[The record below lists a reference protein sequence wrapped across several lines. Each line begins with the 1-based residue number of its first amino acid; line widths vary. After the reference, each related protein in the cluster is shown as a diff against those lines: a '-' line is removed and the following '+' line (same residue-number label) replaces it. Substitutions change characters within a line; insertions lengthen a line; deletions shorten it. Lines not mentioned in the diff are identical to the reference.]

1 MKNLLVEILPVNS
14 SGTPTTVRMSS
25 QGVSRDGQNL
35 DGKVWLPLI
44 SSMPTISF
52 ELTNQGQL
60 KPADISYGE
69 IEFIVSEFYENED
82 WANWD
87 WNGAPLLIWLGEDG
101 DDFTDYELI
110 HTGTAGPIGQS
121 ANAYATLPL
130 LGLEGELDK
139 PLLTA
144 SYTGT
149 DDEGGPNGF
158 AALKGILKPW
168 ISGFVQNVDCSPHL
182 IDRPNLVYQ
191 LHGYGPIHGITA
203 LYEHAQSLGPSVG
216 DTGDYA
222 ALVGLTLTPGQ
233 WATCHAEGMFR
244 IGGLPSKK
252 LTADVMGAKDGLAYP
267 DNARDIAQHLIKQ
280 GLPASTFGSWGSWA
294 DKDWCF
300 YTAQQITIGEVVRQ
314 AVYDAGGYFFPDEAG
329 VWQSGSFYFP
339 QDTGQHLRDDRTALP
354 LVDQQSITQP
364 YSAGPVWKV
373 RVGGERCWS
382 VHSIADISPAIGG
395 SAIDEEARE
404 TAADALAAATAAAAD
419 ADAAK
424 TAVDGMV
431 SDGVLDRVEKKSL
444 KQRYAELNAEKTGL
458 VAKAL
463 TYGMTTQSMA
473 YTNAFTALD
482 TYLGTLSPAWN
493 GNAETPVDRTVFT
506 GKWNDLYQAREALL
520 MAIANAPIW
529 SGIQG
534 PNKPQDN
541 ATVGAPNGTIVGGK
555 LAEDVITAVTDTSGN
570 LIQSRQIQNTIDELT
585 DETTGV
591 IAVINDK
598 LSDTEAARAAAV
610 AAQEAAEQAVEDAG
624 EHAADAQ
631 ASAVV
636 ASNAAATLF
645 PDRYISGTETNFTT
659 GGPGSPDTIA
669 SVESNATLSGYG
681 PVRQGIANGTTT
693 VFDWGQKAVL
703 SATAGRTYE
712 VTAEINVLSFTGV
725 PRLQVALRGL
735 DASYATISNTAS
747 PVNIT
752 TTGTLILTARFSN
765 IASTGITAWAA
776 GSVWLRPFARLAR
789 ATDNTGT
796 VEAQFKRLTVRDV
809 TEVKAATDASV
820 VATTAAGAAGD
831 SATAA
836 NNVLG
841 QARVTVA
848 NGPIFPADFSQD
860 GKFWFG
866 GVNGY
871 TGDPAT
877 RTPITS
883 NATFSFA
890 TITGIG
896 RVLQVNS
903 AVGNVDVS
911 PIGARKLAANR
922 TYKVTAQVRTTSAS
936 GTRTAQVIFAGL
948 LADYSYQGSS
958 AYGGA
963 TTNLAQN
970 AWTEITVT
978 LPSATVN
985 AWLALGTPPVH
996 VRPLIRLGGTTATYE
1011 LASLL
1016 FEDITESKAAE
1027 GHANA
1032 SFNSYQNADSRATDA
1047 ESWAGAAQGFRNEAE
1062 TFRGNALSYAG
1073 QANDYQ
1079 VAASDFAAAAQANAT
1094 LSASLGANSINE
1106 NPAFSAWSNASGLP
1120 DKYGW
1125 WDSGGTLSRV
1135 AGPRGGYAARLTVAA
1150 NTNSGLAQGI
1160 SESTGMQAGRL
1171 GPGWYVLEA
1180 EVKLISGSLQGAGM
1194 YVGFHN
1200 ASSINVI
1207 AHTIDFAT
1215 EPDSSNTVVG
1225 AGVVGRTYRFDKLV
1239 QVTNTAATQ
1248 GVIHPMANWDGFG
1261 TRAAK
1266 TIDFNRCSFRQ
1277 ATAVEIARQ
1286 TVLEP
1291 LSSTVS
1297 SHTSAIS
1304 TLEGNLATTNTT
1316 LTAYGVT
1323 SSGNLLTNSDFS
1335 IDYSGWTISG
1345 YTAGTDFA
1353 RDGAGDPWRPVG
1365 EHNLSI
1371 YANGSTGGTGNYSDW
1386 WGEKVS
1392 AEAGKWYEASMYG
1405 ASHRCAWT
1413 CYIGYFNEAGANLN
1427 YSQTATSG
1435 IQQWSGGQSLSNW
1448 GRLHI
1453 KSQAPAGTASMQILF
1468 RKFVSPNPGEDS
1480 WGWFCRPQIKEVSA
1494 SSSGPQAY
1502 IPASGG
1508 ASLRQTYASVSSY
1521 SSAIASLNSNQ
1532 STLFARAGVRVDG
1545 NGYVV
1550 GWEVNNNGSVGN
1562 MVVNVN
1568 NFQLLKPG
1576 GGERIEFY
1584 NGAMHVFD
1592 SNGVKRVQIGNL
1604 NA

>member
-14 SGTPTTVRMSS
+14 AGVPTTVRMSS

-44 SSMPTISF
+44 TSMPTMTF

-60 KPADISYGE
+60 KPVDISYGE
-69 IEFIVSEFYENED
+69 IEFIVSPFYDNED

-87 WNGAPLLIWLGEDG
+87 WNGAPLFVWLGEDG
-101 DDFTDYELI
+101 DDFSDYELK
-110 HTGTAGPIGQS
+110 HTGTAGPIGQA

-168 ISGFVQNVDCSPHL
+168 LSGFVQNMDCSPHL

-216 DTGDYA
+216 DAGDYA
-222 ALVGLTLTPGQ
+222 ALVALTLAPGQ

-300 YTAQQITIGEVVRQ
+300 YTNQQITVGEVVRL
-314 AVYDAGGYFFPDEAG
+314 AVKDAGGFFMPDEAG
-329 VWQSGSFYFP
+329 EWQSGSYYFP
-339 QDTGQHLRDDRTALP
+339 QDTGQHIRDDRTAEP
-354 LVDQQSITQP
+354 LVDQSSITQP
-364 YSAGPVWKV
+364 YSSGPVWKV

-382 VHSIADISPAIGG
+382 VHSIGDISPSIGG

-419 ADAAK
+419 AEAAK
-424 TAVDGMV
+424 DAVDGMV

-444 KQRYAELNAEKTGL
+444 KQRHAELTAEKTGL
-458 VAKAL
+458 VAKAV
-463 TYGMTTQSMA
+463 TYGVTVQSMA
-473 YTNAFTALD
+473 YTTTFTALD

-520 MAIANAPIW
+520 LAIANAPIW

-541 ATVGAPNGTIVGGK
+541 ATVGAPNGTMVGGK
-555 LAEDVITAVTDTSGN
+555 LAQDVIGAVTDTSGN
-570 LIQSRQIQNTIDELT
+570 LIQSRQLQNTIDELT

-624 EHAADAQ
+624 EQAADAQ
-631 ASAVV
+631 ANAVV

-645 PDRYISGTETNFTT
+645 PDRYVSGTETNFTT
-659 GGPGSPDTIA
+659 GGPGSPETIA

-776 GSVWLRPFARLAR
+776 GSVWLRPFARLTR

-820 VATTAAGAAGD
+820 IATTAAGAAGD

-836 NNVLG
+836 NSVLG

-848 NGPIFPADFSQD
+848 NGPIFPSDFSQD
-860 GKFWFG
+860 GKFWIG

-883 NATFSFA
+883 NSTFSFA
-890 TITGIG
+890 NITGIG

-903 AVGNVDVS
+903 AIGTVDVS
-911 PIGARKLAANR
+911 TLGARKLAANR

-948 LADYSYQGSS
+948 LANYSYQGSS

-963 TTNLAQN
+963 ITNLVN
-970 AWTEITVT
+970 GTWTELTLT

-985 AWLALGTPPVH
+985 AWLALATPPVH
-996 VRPLIRLGGTTATYE
+996 FRPLIRLGGTTATYE

-1032 SFNSYQNADSRATDA
+1032 SFNSYQNANSRATDA
-1047 ESWAGAAQGFRNEAE
+1047 ESWAVAAQGFRNEAE

-1073 QANDYQ
+1073 QANDYKA
-1079 VAASDFAAAAQANAT
+1079 AASDSAAAAQASAT
-1094 LSASLGANSINE
+1094 LSASLGVNSINE

-1125 WDSGGTLSRV
+1125 WDSGGALSRV

-1150 NTNSGLAQGI
+1150 NTNSGLRQGVA
-1160 SESTGMQAGRL
+1160 ESTGMQAGRL
-1171 GPGWYVLEA
+1171 PPGWYVLEA
-1180 EVKLISGSLQGAGM
+1180 EVKLISGSLQGSGV

-1200 ASSINVI
+1200 ASNVNVI
-1207 AHTIDFAT
+1207 AHTINFAT

-1248 GVIHPMANWDGFG
+1248 GIIHPMANWDGFG

-1266 TIDFNRCSFRQ
+1266 TIDFNRCLIRQ
-1277 ATAVEIARQ
+1277 ATNVEIARQ

-1323 SSGNLLTNSDFS
+1323 SSGNLLSNSDFAA
-1335 IDYSGWTISG
+1335 DTSGWYTSG
-1345 YTAGTDFA
+1345 SVAATEYS
-1353 RDGAGDPWRPVG
+1353 RNGAGDGWRPVG
-1365 EHNLSI
+1365 ENNLAI
-1371 YANGSTGGTGNYSDW
+1371 YSSGAQGGTGQYSDW
-1386 WGEKVS
+1386 WSVGYA
-1392 AEAGKWYEASMYG
+1392 AEVGKWYEGSMYV
-1405 ASHRCAWT
+1405 AMHRCASLM
-1413 CYIGYFNEAGANLN
+1413 YIGFFSETGASLG
-1427 YSQTATSG
+1427 YTGSATTAV
-1435 IQQWSGGQSLSNW
+1435 QQWSGGPSLSNW
-1448 GRLHI
+1448 GRLYA
-1453 KSQAPAGTASMQILF
+1453 KAQAPAGTASVQILF
-1468 RKFVSPNPGEDS
+1468 RKHVSPNGGEDS
-1480 WGWFCRPQIKEVSA
+1480 WGWFTRPQIKEASQSA
-1494 SSSGPQAY
+1494 SSPQAY
-1502 IPASGG
+1502 TPSNSG
-1508 ASLRQTYASVSSY
+1508 ASIRQTNATVSSY
-1521 SSAIASLNSNQ
+1521 SSAISSLQGNQ
-1532 STLFARAGVRVDG
+1532 ATLYARAGVRTDV
-1545 NGYVV
+1545 NGYIV
-1550 GWEVNNNGSVGN
+1550 GYEINNNGSQGN
-1562 MVVNVN
+1562 AYFNVN
-1568 NFQLLKPG
+1568 TFALLKPG

-1592 SNGVKRVQIGNL
+1592 AGGVKRVQIGNL
-1604 NA
+1604 SA